1 LIIAIHNVSSCDIK
15 AFIKYRPEGTPIH
28 DLCDTCGG
36 LVSSDCFER
45 NLNTKA
51 HYNRAEAPPPN
62 FEFTQNIKMAD
73 DEENNKKRLVFVV
86 IVRQ

>member
-1 LIIAIHNVSSCDIK
+1 M
-15 AFIKYRPEGTPIH
+15 
-28 DLCDTCGG
+28 
-36 LVSSDCFER
+36 
-45 NLNTKA
+45 
-51 HYNRAEAPPPN
+51 AEAPPPN